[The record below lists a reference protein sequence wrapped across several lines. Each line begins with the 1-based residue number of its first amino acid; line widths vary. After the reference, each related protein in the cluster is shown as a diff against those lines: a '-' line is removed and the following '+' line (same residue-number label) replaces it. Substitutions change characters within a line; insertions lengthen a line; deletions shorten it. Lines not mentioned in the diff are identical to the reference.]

1 MRGLSGT
8 MRRPL
13 VRSYWRVA
21 VAAVLPVDRRWPLPL
36 VLKGPRPCSICGHAA
51 VSDDV
56 LTILA
61 PERPALN

>member
-8 MRRPL
+8 TRRPL
-13 VRSYWRVA
+13 VRSHWRVS
-21 VAAVLPVDRRWPLPL
+21 VADVLPVDKRWPLAL
-36 VLKGPRPCSICGHAA
+36 VFRGPQPCPTCGHAA
-51 VSDDV
+51 ASDDV